1 MFKGIFCPTITPLTS
16 EGDVDYGAWSK
27 HLNFLIEG
35 GVDGI
40 LVLGSIGEFYAFDEA
55 EKRRIIDFATA
66 EIAGRVKVFIGTGST
81 RLKSAIGL
89 TRHAKSAGAD
99 AAVVVS
105 PYYFGPSEAA
115 AEQYF
120 GELAE
125 AVDFPIVLYNFP
137 DRTGSDLSPQLVSK
151 LREAHP
157 NIVGIKDTVDNISHT
172 RAMIA
177 ATDADFAV
185 FSGFDEYYL
194 PNRVAGGAGVI
205 SGLTNVY
212 PELFAQ
218 MHQSFE
224 SGDHSAAMR
233 PAGRISNLMQIYAV
247 GDQFIHTIKEAVQR
261 RYLSELNTATREPYI
276 ALSATQRDAVKRL
289 VDSSEV

>member
-1 MFKGIFCPTITPLTS
+1 MFKGIFCPSITPLTS
-16 EGDVDYGAWSK
+16 DGDVDYDAWSK
-27 HLNFLIEG
+27 HLKFLIEG

-40 LVLGSIGEFYAFDEA
+40 LVLGSIGEFYAFDEE
-55 EKRRIIDFATA
+55 EKRDIIDFVTA

-81 RLKSAIGL
+81 RIKSTIAL
-89 TRHAKSAGAD
+89 TEYAKGAGAD

-120 GELAE
+120 GELAG
-125 AVDFPIVLYNFP
+125 AVDLPIVLYNFP
-137 DRTGSDLSPQLVSK
+137 ERTGSDLSPQLVST
-151 LREAHP
+151 LSEAHP

-177 ATDADFAV
+177 ATDDDFAV

-205 SGLTNVY
+205 SGLTNVF
-212 PELFAQ
+212 PELFAE
-218 MHQSFE
+218 MHRSFE
-224 SGDHSAAMR
+224 SGDHNAATQI
-233 PAGRISNLMQIYAV
+233 ASRISHLMQIYAV
-247 GDQFIHTIKEAVQR
+247 GDQFIHTIKEAVQH
-261 RYLSELNTATREPYI
+261 RYFSELHTGTREPYI
-276 ALSATQRDAVKRL
+276 ALSASQKDEVNRL
-289 VDSSEV
+289 VSNSEA